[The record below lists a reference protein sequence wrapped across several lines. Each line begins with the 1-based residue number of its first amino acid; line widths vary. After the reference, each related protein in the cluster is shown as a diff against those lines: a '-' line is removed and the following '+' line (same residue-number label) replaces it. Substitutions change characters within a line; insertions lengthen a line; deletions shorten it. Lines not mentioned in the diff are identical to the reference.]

1 MFSLDTILFKGGS
14 LISKNQMME
23 ELAEYDNL
31 IKAMAALFFTSKRMG
46 ETVPC
51 IFQAWKEHAFEC
63 RAQKIRTLLSNEK
76 RGTLE
81 TTEPLGVTAVNR
93 GPGMLET
100 KDFSQRM
107 ILKGLSSATEA
118 APRFEED
125 IPEEDLDFMGGE
137 EYVRVQNINNHSYSI
152 IPFGDV
158 RRQDPDSQYY
168 EEEDDREVSIEENKR
183 TIGSKPSVIE
193 EVIYDEN
200 DPCVQN
206 ERLLEKYA
214 QMLGGGEVLENG
226 EDDYGFEQ

>member
-1 MFSLDTILFKGGS
+1 
-14 LISKNQMME
+14 
-23 ELAEYDNL
+23 
-31 IKAMAALFFTSKRMG
+31 
-46 ETVPC
+46 
-51 IFQAWKEHAFEC
+51 
-63 RAQKIRTLLSNEK
+63 
-76 RGTLE
+76 
-81 TTEPLGVTAVNR
+81 
-93 GPGMLET
+93 MLET